1 MEPILPESAA
11 LEDELAGCGCEAAC
25 EEDATVVAEDTGA
38 ATELEL
44 AITGA
49 VTELLE
55 TTTGAASELIGAA
68 TTELLETMTGIVSE
82 LLKSGGL

>member
-1 MEPILPESAA
+1 MEPIFPESAA
-11 LEDELAGCGCEAAC
+11 LEDELTGCAAC
-25 EEDATVVAEDTGA
+25 EEEATVVEETGA

-44 AITGA
+44 AITGV

-55 TTTGAASELIGAA
+55 TVTGATAELIGAA
-68 TTELLETMTGIVSE
+68 TTELLETMIEVASE

>member
-55 TTTGAASELIGAA
+55 TMTGAVTELVGVVAI
-68 TTELLETMTGIVSE
+68 ELLETMTGIVSE

>member
-1 MEPILPESAA
+1 MEPIFPESAA
-11 LEDELAGCGCEAAC
+11 LEDELTGCAAC
-25 EEDATVVAEDTGA
+25 EEEATVVEETGA

-44 AITGA
+44 AITGV

-55 TTTGAASELIGAA
+55 TVTGAVTELVGVVAI
-68 TTELLETMTGIVSE
+68 ELLETMTGIVSE

>member
-55 TTTGAASELIGAA
+55 TVTGAVTELVGVVAI
-68 TTELLETMTGIVSE
+68 ELLETMTGIVSE

>member
-11 LEDELAGCGCEAAC
+11 LEDELDFGWLVC
-25 EEDATVVAEDTGA
+25 EEVATVAEDMGA

-44 AITGA
+44 AITGV

-55 TTTGAASELIGAA
+55 TVTGAVTELVGVVAI
-68 TTELLETMTGIVSE
+68 ELLETMTGIVSE